1 MSDSERVMSDE
12 DEEQYQSEGSSMEEE
27 NVGNEFMP
35 GKKLTIQKVESV
47 CYVRK
52 TMILDVQLMC
62 FRMRIIRWGMS

>member
-35 GKKLTIQKVESV
+35 GQKLTIQKVE
-47 CYVRK
+47 
-52 TMILDVQLMC
+52 
-62 FRMRIIRWGMS
+62 

>member
-35 GKKLTIQKVESV
+35 GQKLTIQKVESA
-47 CYVRK
+47 CNVRK
-52 TMILDVQLMC
+52 IMILDVRHMC